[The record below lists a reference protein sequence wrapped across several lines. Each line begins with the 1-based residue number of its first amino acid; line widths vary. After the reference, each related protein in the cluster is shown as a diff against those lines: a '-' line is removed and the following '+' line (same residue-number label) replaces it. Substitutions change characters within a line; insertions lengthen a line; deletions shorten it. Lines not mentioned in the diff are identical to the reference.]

1 MKTQRWISVLVIL
14 AMLVCG
20 GSAAAETAG
29 MDVTTLYKT
38 RDTDDNWSA
47 VDAETVDLG
56 TLTEPE
62 WVISAKGNYILSG
75 SYNGRILINV
85 SEEDKVRLILN
96 GVNITSTEG
105 PAIYEKQADKLIITL
120 AADTENTLTDGTP
133 VKDDD
138 DTIGAALYAEDDLS
152 INGAGTLTVNGT
164 KKHGIQSKADLIIAN
179 GNIAVTA
186 VKDAVRG
193 RNSIL
198 ILDGTLNIT
207 AGGDGITSTRKDSD
221 GKGWIVLA
229 GGQVTVKTGNGAA
242 NPGKDKD
249 TSRKGIKA
257 ATDLTVLG
265 GEYHL
270 DCEEDGLRAAN
281 ITIYDGQFDIRCGDD
296 GMHTDGS
303 LVINSAKH

>member
-1 MKTQRWISVLVIL
+1 MKTQRWISVFIIL
-14 AMLVCG
+14 AMLLYG
-20 GSAAAETAG
+20 RSAAAETAG
-29 MDVTTLYKT
+29 LDVTTLYKT

-120 AADTENTLTDGTP
+120 AADTENTLTDGAP

-152 INGAGTLTVNGT
+152 INGTGTLTVNGT
-164 KKHGIQSKADLIIAN
+164 QKHGIQSKADLIIAN
-179 GNIAVTA
+179 GNITVNA

-207 AGGDGITSTRKDSD
+207 SGGDGITSTRKDSD
-221 GKGWIVLA
+221 GKGWIVLT

-257 ATDLTVLG
+257 AADLTVLG

-281 ITIYDGQFDIRCGDD
+281 ITIYDGRFDIRCGDD
-296 GMHTDGS
+296 GMHADGS